1 MQESI
6 PPSIADL
13 QSQGVPGIWST
24 CCNPMCLRSTPL
36 AFAAIGLTP
45 ETPFPVIAGT
55 RRFVCAACG
64 SRRAKMSPDWR
75 GHRAA
80 GFSAKTALINVRREG
95 AGDANVV
102 SSARMRR
109 RGSLPDIR
117 KTTRAT
123 RSASPPPAA
132 PLRGKARPECRRRDL
147 AHLSRAQR
155 PQILK
160 VERKQDAVPG
170 GCRRAQEHFIRS
182 EACEGC
188 ALLGRNHH
196 RRLLHSICS
205 RTAFLPHHG
214 RALNCEIYVAR
225 REQLDVPCDAEFCG

>member
-1 MQESI
+1 MRMSSPRRGCGGEARFRIFGKQ
-6 PPSIADL
+6 
-13 QSQGVPGIWST
+13 
-24 CCNPMCLRSTPL
+24 L
-36 AFAAIGLTP
+36 AQH
-45 ETPFPVIAGT
+45 
-55 RRFVCAACG
+55 
-64 SRRAKMSPDWR
+64 DQQ
-75 GHRAA
+75 
-80 GFSAKTALINVRREG
+80 VRRLPHRCEG
-95 AGDANVV
+95 KRDPNVGD
-102 SSARMRR
+102 
-109 RGSLPDIR
+109 D
-117 KTTRAT
+117 
-123 RSASPPPAA
+123 
-132 PLRGKARPECRRRDL
+132 DL

-225 REQLDVPCDAEFCG
+225 REQLDVPCDAKSWRLARFGSALLSAAFVYHIVIGAIQWQRTRRASRRLRSCWRI